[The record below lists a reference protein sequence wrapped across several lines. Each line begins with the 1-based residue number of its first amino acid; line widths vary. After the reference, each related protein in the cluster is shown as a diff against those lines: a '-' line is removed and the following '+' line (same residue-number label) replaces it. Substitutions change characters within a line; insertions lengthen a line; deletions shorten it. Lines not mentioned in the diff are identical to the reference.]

1 MLAPTNL
8 IFLRKEEMI
17 ELLRSTVDICEKND
31 PSALHIDTRVAPVK
45 NMVTRLDDAL
55 IYEREK
61 EFTKEL
67 DELDRNR
74 DEAVTGLRYGF
85 LMNTYH
91 KDAEVKAAAQLLL
104 DRIDSY
110 GGSIARMNYESESA
124 AIHNLIDDLETEQAL
139 KAALQKVE
147 LQHWADHLKVT
158 NQKFRTL
165 YNDRIEVESKYDKTS
180 FTTIKP
186 EAIAAYTEL
195 VNRIKAYIELDEND
209 TYTPLQKELATLAER
224 YQQIITY
231 RKRNANEETD
241 SMIR

>member
-1 MLAPTNL
+1 MLTSSNL
-8 IFLRKEEMI
+8 IVLHKEEFIEFLRN
-17 ELLRSTVDICEKND
+17 TVDICEKND
-31 PSALHIDTRVAPVK
+31 PVALHIQTKVDPLRKIVA
-45 NMVTRLDDAL
+45 RLDDAL

-67 DELDRNR
+67 EELDRNR

-91 KDAEVKAAAQLLL
+91 KNPTVKTAAHLLL

-124 AIHNLIDDLETEQAL
+124 AIHNLISDLETEHTL
-139 KAALQKVE
+139 KTALQKVE

-158 NQKFRTL
+158 NQKFREL
-165 YNDRIEVESKYDKTS
+165 YSNRIEEESKHNKTS

-186 EAIAAYTEL
+186 EAITVYTQL
-195 VNRIKAYIELDEND
+195 INRIKAYIELDENNIYD
-209 TYTPLQKELATLAER
+209 VLQRELTTLAER
-224 YQQIITY
+224 YQQIITH
-231 RKRNANEETD
+231 RKE
-241 SMIR
+241 ILQKKQIKQ